1 MISCLIIDNFNILI
15 YSDDSKLRIWRKI
28 KVPIIIAKGWTFP
41 EDKLLPNLIIEM
53 VQKAAKE
60 VFGENGICPIIPGEI
75 TIVPGI
81 EPVSARLGLTK
92 PTIEIYLYKKEERT
106 PEFLNQIKIKFEKEM
121 DDRFSVIVSSKPE
134 ELFITM

>member
-1 MISCLIIDNFNILI
+1 M
-15 YSDDSKLRIWRKI
+15 
-28 KVPIIIAKGWTFP
+28 PIIIAKGWTFP